1 MKCPHCLR
9 EGRSKV
15 LESRPSDGH
24 VWRRRMCLLCFA
36 TYVSEE
42 RAHLDMK
49 MPKKT
54 RSQYRLKDRKPKPE
68 EMKRE
73 ITSDGKDLQDL
84 WR

>member
-1 MKCPHCLR
+1 MRCPHCSR

-15 LESRPSDGH
+15 IESRPAEGC
-24 VWRRRMCLLCFA
+24 VWRRRACLLCFEIF
-36 TYVSEE
+36 VSEE
-42 RAHLDMK
+42 RSDLGMK

-54 RSQYRLKDRKPKPE
+54 RSSYRLKDRKSKPE

-73 ITSDGKDLQDL
+73 IKSDGKDLQDL